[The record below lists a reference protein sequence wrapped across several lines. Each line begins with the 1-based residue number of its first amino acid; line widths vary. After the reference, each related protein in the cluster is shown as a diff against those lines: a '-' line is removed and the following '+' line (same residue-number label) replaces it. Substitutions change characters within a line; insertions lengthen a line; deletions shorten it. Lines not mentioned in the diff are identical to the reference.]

1 MAHFQPVRPTTIID
15 NIQARAYWLAL
26 AVLLG
31 SSLWYWT
38 EGQLSLAECIKFRTL
53 WNAISLGGGTLLC
66 ISIMIFSRHDGI
78 FDQLGRLALCL
89 APAVLVSLYLGSY
102 LEPLTFVKTTYCP
115 RCKELDAAEIILKEH
130 NWDGAIKLAQFCGG
144 DASIEARAWL
154 GKGADSMNAQPA
166 KCEEAQEQFAEAAK
180 LIEDVQ
186 DPKEKLLLETTHK
199 TYIDSLAKIC
209 QTKPPAPLPT
219 VLITIDPK
227 SVVVGETA
235 TLTWASTNADKCI
248 ASDAWDNK
256 ILTTGTLETT
266 QDKAGTYFYKTT
278 CYGEGGNTTDQAQ
291 LTVTT
296 PPVVRLDLLG
306 YRELQ
311 GILDFRL
318 TTDGETVEDLKT
330 SDVSVQSGNPPHDIE
345 VIDLKWRTQNQPIC
359 IIAVVDDSGS
369 IKQGPNNL
377 DGLQDIRD
385 AITRLNKS
393 RATVTNLELGMVV
406 FNEKIISISPA
417 KSDLDP
423 NRIKANGSYTHLW
436 AGIQAGLDLAKE
448 CHLAGPLDRY
458 LFVVT
463 DGKNEWDPLNLED
476 PNTRSTLNTVI
487 DSAKQDQASIC
498 TVGIKSDKLDDTA
511 VQALKDAAVGCTYRR
526 AETTDNVG
534 TLLDQYLTN
543 RINSYRLLTT
553 KNFCPL
559 ELKVRN
565 EPLPVCQ

>member
-1 MAHFQPVRPTTIID
+1 MANFQPVRPTTIID
-15 NIQARAYWLAL
+15 NIQARVYWLAV
-26 AVLLG
+26 AVVLG

-38 EGQLSLAECIKFRTL
+38 EGQLSLAECRKFRTL

-102 LEPLTFVKTTYCP
+102 LRPLTFVKTTYCP
-115 RCKELDAAEIILKEH
+115 QCKELDAARIMLEKK
-130 NWDGAIKLAQFCGG
+130 NWDGAIQLAQTCGG
-144 DASIEARAWL
+144 DASIEGQAWL

-180 LIEDVQ
+180 LIEDIQ
-186 DPKEKLLLETTHK
+186 DPKEKTWLETTHK
-199 TYIDSLAKIC
+199 TYIASLAKIC

-219 VLITIDPK
+219 VTITIDPK

-248 ASDAWDNK
+248 ASEAWDNK
-256 ILTTGTLETT
+256 IPTTGTLETA
-266 QDKAGTYFYKTT
+266 QSKAGTYFYKTT
-278 CYGEGGNTTDQAQ
+278 CYGEGGNNTDQAQ
-291 LTVTT
+291 LTVTKR
-296 PPVVRLDLLG
+296 PELLLDLLG

-318 TTDGETVEDLKT
+318 TTNGETVEDLET
-330 SDVSVQSGNPPHDIE
+330 SDVSVQSGNPPNDIE
-345 VIDLKWRTQNQPIC
+345 VIDLKWRTRNQPIC

-369 IKQGPNNL
+369 IKNGPSNR

-385 AITRLNKS
+385 AIARLNIS

-406 FNEKIISISPA
+406 FNENIISISPS

-423 NRIKANGSYTHLW
+423 NRVTATGSYTHLW
-436 AGIQAGLDLAKE
+436 AGIQAGLDLAKD
-448 CHLAGPLDRY
+448 CQAGPLDRY

-463 DGKNEWDPLNLED
+463 DGKNEWDPSNPEN
-476 PNTRSTLNTVI
+476 PNTRSTLKTVI
-487 DSAKQDQASIC
+487 DHAKEDQASIC
-498 TVGIKSDKLDDTA
+498 TVGIKSDKLDGTA
-511 VQALKDAAVGCTYRR
+511 VQALKDAAVGCKYKL
-526 AETTDNVG
+526 AETTDEVG

-543 RINSYRLLTT
+543 RINSYRLFTT